1 VKTVAVE
8 LSVLGDVEPLW
19 TAWLEDAARRAR
31 VELDPAHLDE
41 RLGNWRPLLERFA
54 EERAPV
60 HLRRSAETTAQ
71 LRRLHSQGTRIGVF
85 TELPLELA
93 RVALAHLGA
102 ERRVDAVGSLEDVR
116 AALGDD
122 AIVVRTR
129 DELTALGG

>member
-1 VKTVAVE
+1 MKTVAVE

-19 TAWLEDAARRAR
+19 NAWLEDAARRAR
-31 VELDPAHLDE
+31 VDLDPSHLDE

-60 HLRRSAETTAQ
+60 HLRRSAETSAH
-71 LRRLHSQGTRIGVF
+71 LRRLHSEGARIGVF

-93 RVALAHLGA
+93 RVAIAHLGA
-102 ERRVDAVGSLEDVR
+102 ARRVDAVGSLEEVR
-116 AALGDD
+116 AALGGD

-129 DELTALGG
+129 EELAAVGG